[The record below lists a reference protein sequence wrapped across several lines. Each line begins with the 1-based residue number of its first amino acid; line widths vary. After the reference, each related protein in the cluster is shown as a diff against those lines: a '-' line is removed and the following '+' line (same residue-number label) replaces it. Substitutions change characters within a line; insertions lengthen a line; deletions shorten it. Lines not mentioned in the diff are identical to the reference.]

1 MRVAINLYSEEKF
14 NEWVA
19 KADTH
24 SVDEDVT
31 GFQIDS
37 VDTDSNESKTLPK

>member
-1 MRVAINLYSEEKF
+1 MRVAINLYSEEKLYK
-14 NEWVA
+14 WVTE
-19 KADTH
+19 ADTH

-31 GFQIDS
+31 GFQIDR